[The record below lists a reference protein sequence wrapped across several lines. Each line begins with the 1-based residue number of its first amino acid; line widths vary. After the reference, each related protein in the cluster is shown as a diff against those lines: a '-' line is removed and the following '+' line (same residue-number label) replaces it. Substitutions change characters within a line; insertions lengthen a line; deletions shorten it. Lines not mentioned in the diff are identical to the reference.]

1 MTSLLQQHIQKF
13 VSIPDEDMSGIL
25 AYFTPIQLRKKE
37 NLLVEGNVCHSNYF
51 VVKGCLR
58 MFYINDKGDE
68 QTIQFAL
75 ENWWMADYD
84 SFSNQKPGLF
94 SMQAVERSEVL
105 ALHYQAQE
113 KMLQQYP
120 VMERYYRL
128 VHQRAHA
135 ASQRRIRGQ
144 YNYSREDQYLNFAR
158 QYPEFVQRVPQYLLA
173 SFLGFTPEYLSEIRA
188 KKRS

>member
-1 MTSLLQQHIQKF
+1 MTDALHQHIQKF
-13 VSIPDEDMSGIL
+13 VSIPGDDMPGIL
-25 AYFTPIQLRKKE
+25 AHFTPLHFKKKE

-58 MFYINDKGDE
+58 MFFMNDKGDE

-84 SFSNQKPGLF
+84 SFSFQKPGLF
-94 SMQAVERSEVL
+94 SLQAVEPSEVL

-113 KMLQQYP
+113 KLLQQYP
-120 VMERYYRL
+120 VLERYYRL
-128 VHQRAHA
+128 MHQRAHA
-135 ASQRRIRGQ
+135 ASQRRVRGQ

>member
-1 MTSLLQQHIQKF
+1 MTDALHQHIQKF
-13 VSIPDEDMSGIL
+13 VSIPDDDMPGIL
-25 AYFTPIQLRKKE
+25 AYFTPVHFKKKE

-58 MFYINDKGDE
+58 MFFINDKGDE

-84 SFSNQKPGLF
+84 SFSFQKPGLF
-94 SMQAVERSEVL
+94 SLQAVEHSEVL

-113 KMLQQYP
+113 KLLQQYP
-120 VMERYYRL
+120 IMERYYRL

>member
-1 MTSLLQQHIQKF
+1 MTDALHQHIQKF
-13 VSIPDEDMSGIL
+13 VSIPDDDMPGIL
-25 AYFTPIQLRKKE
+25 ACFTPLHLRKKE

-84 SFSNQKPGLF
+84 SFSFQKPGLF
-94 SMQAVERSEVL
+94 SLQAVEQSEVL

-113 KMLQQYP
+113 KLLQQYP
-120 VMERYYRL
+120 AMERYYRL

-144 YNYSREDQYLNFAR
+144 YNYSREDQYLHFAR